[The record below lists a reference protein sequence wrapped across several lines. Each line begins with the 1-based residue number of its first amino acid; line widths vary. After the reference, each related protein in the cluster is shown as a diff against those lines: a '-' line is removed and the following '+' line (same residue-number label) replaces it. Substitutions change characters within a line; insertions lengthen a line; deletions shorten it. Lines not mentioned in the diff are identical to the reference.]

1 MGVIALKVYISVDM
15 EGLAGIHRWK
25 DVSENE
31 KFYKMALLEEQLRWL
46 LEGIIESEAD
56 VEKITVVDSHALG
69 SNIPYRITSID
80 ERIELVS
87 GSPRKRYMMANLDE
101 TYDRVIFFGYHAGV
115 GSMGGIM
122 DHTYSSS
129 LIYNITINGKKMCEA
144 LINAGYAGYLNVPI
158 CMVVGDEALLD
169 GVKEELKGAVMV
181 ATKKGIGRY
190 SAVMKSSKVLEK
202 EIKEGVKKA
211 LKIPRESL
219 PLYRFEPPI
228 ELVIEFL
235 NTAFADAVE
244 ILPFVD
250 RVDGRTIRFVHDDFS
265 VVFDMILS
273 IVHMAYIVRY
283 M

>member
-1 MGVIALKVYISVDM
+1 
-15 EGLAGIHRWK
+15 
-25 DVSENE
+25 
-31 KFYKMALLEEQLRWL
+31 
-46 LEGIIESEAD
+46 
-56 VEKITVVDSHALG
+56 
-69 SNIPYRITSID
+69 
-80 ERIELVS
+80 
-87 GSPRKRYMMANLDE
+87 
-101 TYDRVIFFGYHAGV
+101 
-115 GSMGGIM
+115 
-122 DHTYSSS
+122 
-129 LIYNITINGKKMCEA
+129 
-144 LINAGYAGYLNVPI
+144 
-158 CMVVGDEALLD
+158 
-169 GVKEELKGAVMV
+169 MV

-211 LKIPRESL
+211 LEIPKESL